1 MTIRVPLVLYLHPM
15 IFQILKSIYPL
26 VNINKNYWKLP
37 FIVDLPIKTWWFSI
51 VMLVYQR
58 VNGCIKYNNPESIWV
73 PLICCFTKKNIQYIS
88 NAYNYWAISSYILL
102 TLSHYK
108 YGYNPY
114 NYLDIIDKSIIL
126 ISMNNHK
133 WWYKTPTYNILQLLG
148 YIH

>member
-1 MTIRVPLVLYLHPM
+1 MGP
-15 IFQILKSIYPL
+15 
-26 VNINKNYWKLP
+26 
-37 FIVDLPIKTWWFSI
+37 VDL
-51 VMLVYQR
+51 LLYQ
-58 VNGCIKYNNPESIWV
+58 
-73 PLICCFTKKNIQYIS
+73 KNIQYIRD
-88 NAYNYWAISSYILL
+88 AYNYWAISSYILL